1 MEVFIDVW
9 YWHTWMTDLFLLLFE
24 FKRVEI
30 VKLRHIDQ
38 EQRTTKKCCLT
49 GYCLF
54 LQPFPDMVGNISSLK
69 QEHSHNEAAAAG
81 GTWRGL
87 L

>member
-24 FKRVEI
+24 FKRVDI
-30 VKLRHIDQ
+30 IKLRHIG
-38 EQRTTKKCCLT
+38 EQQRIVTKCCLT
-49 GYCLF
+49 GYSLF
-54 LQPFPDMVGNISSLK
+54 LQPFHMAGNTSSLE
-69 QEHSHNEAAAAG
+69 QDHSHNGAEAAG